1 MRSLPSILKYFMKP
15 KAEEYELPDE
25 EPLVSQLEEMI
36 RLKENVPSDDAAD
49 EKPAE
54 QAQEAHAAKSEE
66 QEQEKQE
73 PAGGSFE
80 QALSL
85 AQAQAD
91 ELIRNARAQAE
102 RIIEEAKQ
110 AAEAEVARI
119 HQQASEEGYNQ
130 GYVEGQRK
138 GEEEASAATRKAAQ
152 ESVEA
157 VRRFLTQA
165 NNMRDE
171 KIDKLSGELLDV
183 AVAVAEK
190 VIHVSLKSSEE
201 IIKRMIIAATEKMK
215 RREWVQIYV
224 ADCDVK
230 GVAQSDPSLTA
241 ALSSLSDHIKIVP
254 MRDAETG
261 TCIVEMPDEIID
273 ASASTQLENIRSVI
287 HEKTYV

>member
-25 EPLVSQLEEMI
+25 EQLVSQLEEMI

-54 QAQEAHAAKSEE
+54 QAKEAHAAKAEE
-66 QEQEKQE
+66 QEQEIQE

-152 ESVEA
+152 ESVEE

-241 ALSSLSDHIKIVP
+241 ALSCLSDHIKIVP

-287 HEKTYV
+287 HENFS

>member
-25 EPLVSQLEEMI
+25 EQLVSQLEEMI

-54 QAQEAHAAKSEE
+54 QAKEAHAAKSEE
-66 QEQEKQE
+66 HEQEKQE

-157 VRRFLTQA
+157 VQRFLTQA

-287 HEKTYV
+287 HENFS

>member
-1 MRSLPSILKYFMKP
+1 MKP

-25 EPLVSQLEEMI
+25 EQLVSQLEEMI
-36 RLKENVPSDDAAD
+36 RLKESVPSDGAAD
-49 EKPAE
+49 EKPVQEVKAGQPDLAE
-54 QAQEAHAAKSEE
+54 A
-66 QEQEKQE
+66 QEQEVQA
-73 PAGGSFE
+73 PDSGSFE

-85 AQAQAD
+85 AQTQAD
-91 ELIRNARAQAE
+91 ELIRNAQAKAE
-102 RIIEEAKQ
+102 HIIEQAKQ

-138 GEEEASAATRKAAQ
+138 GEEEASAAMRKAAQ
-152 ESVEA
+152 DSVEA
-157 VRRFLTQA
+157 VQRFLTQA

-201 IIKRMIIAATEKMK
+201 IIKRMIVAATEKLK

-230 GVAQSDPSLTA
+230 GVAQSDPSLSA

-287 HEKTYV
+287 HENFS

>member
-25 EPLVSQLEEMI
+25 EQLVSQLEEMI

-54 QAQEAHAAKSEE
+54 QAKEAHAAKSEE

-157 VRRFLTQA
+157 VQRFLTQA

-190 VIHVSLKSSEE
+190 VVHVSLKSSEE

-241 ALSSLSDHIKIVP
+241 ALSCLSDHIKIVP

-287 HEKTYV
+287 HENFS

>member
-25 EPLVSQLEEMI
+25 EQLVSQLEEMI

-54 QAQEAHAAKSEE
+54 QAKEAHAAKSEE

-157 VRRFLTQA
+157 VQRFLTQA

-241 ALSSLSDHIKIVP
+241 ALSCLSDHIKIVP

-287 HEKTYV
+287 HENFS

>member
-25 EPLVSQLEEMI
+25 EQLVSQLEEMI
-36 RLKENVPSDDAAD
+36 RLKESVPNEGPGGGKPAQEAKAVHAAD
-49 EKPAE
+49 A
-54 QAQEAHAAKSEE
+54 QAQEEE
-66 QEQEKQE
+66 LQE
-73 PAGGSFE
+73 PESGSFE
-80 QALSL
+80 RALSV

-91 ELIRNARAQAE
+91 ELIRNAQAKAE
-102 RIIEEAKQ
+102 HIIEQAKQ

-119 HQQASEEGYNQ
+119 HQQASEEGYSQ
-130 GYVEGQRK
+130 GYAEGQRK
-138 GEEEASAATRKAAQ
+138 GQQEASAAMHKAAQ

-157 VRRFLTQA
+157 VQRFLTQA

-183 AVAVAEK
+183 AVTVAEK

-201 IIKRMIIAATEKMK
+201 IIKRMIVAATEKLK

-230 GVAQSDPSLTA
+230 GVAQSDPSLSA

-254 MRDAETG
+254 MRDAESG

-287 HEKTYV
+287 HENFS

>member
-25 EPLVSQLEEMI
+25 EQLVSQLEEMI

-54 QAQEAHAAKSEE
+54 QAKEAHAAKSEE

-152 ESVEA
+152 ESVQA
-157 VRRFLTQA
+157 VQRFLTQA

-171 KIDKLSGELLDV
+171 KIDKLRGELLDV

-241 ALSSLSDHIKIVP
+241 ALSCLSDHIKIVP

-287 HEKTYV
+287 HENFS

>member
-25 EPLVSQLEEMI
+25 EQLVSQLEEMI

-54 QAQEAHAAKSEE
+54 QAKEAHAAKSEE

-190 VIHVSLKSSEE
+190 VVHVSLKSSEE

-241 ALSSLSDHIKIVP
+241 ALSCLSDHIKIVP

-287 HEKTYV
+287 HENFT